1 MDIVSFTE
9 LRANMASHLDR
20 VLADRTELIV
30 KRGNKEPVVIMP
42 LADWEGLRETLYLL
56 SNEANAAHLRQSLA
70 EFDRGETVTVDFPET

>member
-56 SNEANAAHLRQSLA
+56 SNEANAAHLRESMASL
-70 EFDRGETVTVDFPET
+70 DRGEGISFELPDA